1 MPDILTLHAKPKKYI
16 FNLTLEVRWRQEEG
30 KETDFMTL
38 LMKNKSTISGLM
50 SACGINIAIDLIDGI
65 GHVPSIP
72 SSKFSSIK
80 WFILLGRF
88 QITNHVFSLWT

>member
-1 MPDILTLHAKPKKYI
+1 
-16 FNLTLEVRWRQEEG
+16 
-30 KETDFMTL
+30 
-38 LMKNKSTISGLM
+38 M